1 MKQYRITARR
11 RQRFLEALAETG
23 NVTLA
28 ARAAAVS
35 RTSIYAH
42 RNADDDFQ
50 RAWLEAEQVAAD
62 RLEAEAWRRGVD
74 GVAEPV
80 VSAGRLVTD
89 AAGNP
94 MLTHRYSDQLLMAL
108 LRAHRPEKYREKTI
122 DLPGMLTLAAVVED
136 MHRARE
142 QRLVEPPEPRTI
154 DGVAEDI
161 SADVPQKS

>member
-1 MKQYRITARR
+1 MAEAYAPDGGCRTGVAVQFAEPLSEPAGRTHRTFQHTREPAVKQYRITARR

-42 RNADDDFQ
+42 RHADDDFE

-74 GVAEPV
+74 GVSEPV

-94 MLTHRYSDQLLMAL
+94 IFVQRYSDQF
-108 LRAHRPEKYREKTI
+108 
-122 DLPGMLTLAAVVED
+122 
-136 MHRARE
+136 
-142 QRLVEPPEPRTI
+142 
-154 DGVAEDI
+154 
-161 SADVPQKS
+161 

>member
-42 RNADDDFQ
+42 RHADDDFE

-74 GVAEPV
+74 GV
-80 VSAGRLVTD
+80 
-89 AAGNP
+89 
-94 MLTHRYSDQLLMAL
+94 
-108 LRAHRPEKYREKTI
+108 
-122 DLPGMLTLAAVVED
+122 
-136 MHRARE
+136 
-142 QRLVEPPEPRTI
+142 
-154 DGVAEDI
+154 
-161 SADVPQKS
+161 